1 VDTYEVKMKSPRVNP
16 KSKII
21 AVLCFAAF
29 LFLIRFG
36 WRFLSPAPGE
46 IRGGL
51 PRVAIETGMSSLLL
65 ALGMVFFR
73 SARLP
78 NYKLLVDEESM
89 TWVMKYPGWMR
100 WFVRRWTVR
109 KGRVRTI
116 FEIKATA
123 FHSGGL
129 GISERSMAGTR
140 MFGCVFLPRELP
152 EYDDLRR
159 LAEGWRGV
167 KLPSERSK
175 W

>member
-16 KSKII
+16 KHKII

-29 LFLIRFG
+29 LFLVRFG
-36 WRFLSPAPGE
+36 WSVLSPAPSE
-46 IRGGL
+46 ISRGL
-51 PRVAIETGMSSLLL
+51 PRVAIETGMWSLLF

-73 SARLP
+73 SAPLP
-78 NYKLLVDEESM
+78 NYKLLVDQESM
-89 TWVMKYPGWMR
+89 TWGLEYPGWRR

-123 FHSGGL
+123 FQSGGL
-129 GISERSMAGTR
+129 LISERSMAGIR

-167 KLPSERSK
+167 KLP
-175 W
+175 